1 VDLAPLSAQLPAV
14 EARGEELTSL
24 DDDELTAAAVEAVG
38 PVDICAIG
46 REAAHRALGERTYD
60 EQVFGVLALLAGH
73 VAEMATGEGKT
84 MVACIAAYGHVRRGN
99 GPVHVLTVN
108 DYLARRDAEWMAPVY
123 RLLGLSVGWVTE
135 GSTRQE
141 RREAYAKDVT
151 YVSVSEAGFDYLR
164 DQLVTDVADR
174 VKPQLATAIVDE
186 ADSILIDEARVP
198 LVLAGSVTAE
208 LDPLHAAT
216 ALVRELRPELD
227 YEVADDGRSVALT
240 TEGTAVVEQEL
251 GDIDLY
257 ADEHATQLFAVNVA
271 LHAHALVQRDVDYIV
286 RDGTVEL
293 VDEFRGRVAQRRRW
307 PDGLQAAVE
316 AKEGLDAT
324 AEGEVLGTITIQ
336 SYLKLYPHVC
346 GMTATAVLV
355 GDQLREF
362 FGLEVAVI
370 PRHKP
375 LIRTDEPDR
384 LYASREERD
393 EALVAEIAACHAE
406 GRPVLVGTQDVKE
419 SEALANA
426 LRAAEVPCVVLNAK
440 NDAEEAAIIA
450 EAGTHE
456 AVTVSTQMAGRG
468 VDIRLGGSD
477 QADWD
482 RVAEL
487 GGLYVIGSGRHDS
500 RRVDDQLRGRAGR
513 QGDPGGSVFFVS
525 LEDDLVVRHA
535 ADMIPPSPRTHADGL
550 IDDPDVEYAVEHA
563 QRVAEGVNFEIHRN
577 TWRYHLVVEQ
587 QRQDLAAWREELLT
601 TGAAIRLID
610 QRLAELEPEPPA
622 EPETADPEAEP
633 DPEAAAEPEPPAE
646 PETADPEAAEPE
658 AADPEAAEPEA
669 AEPEA
674 AAEPAAESGTD
685 PEPTAGEAEPTVPD
699 PELRERIAR
708 SIALHHLDRC
718 WAEHLASLAEVREGV
733 HLRALGRLDPL
744 DEFHRAAV
752 PAFGQL
758 RDQIERRIVETFSEA
773 EIKEDW
779 EPADVNLLRPSAT
792 WTYLVHDN
800 PFGSELERL
809 VSSVSRRL
817 TSRRR

>member
-1 VDLAPLSAQLPAV
+1 MSLSLRLKARFRRFLERPGTTVDLAPLSAQLPAV
-14 EARGEELTSL
+14 EARGDELTSL
-24 DDDELTAAAVEAVG
+24 DDDELTEAAAEAAG
-38 PVDICAIG
+38 PAEICAIG
-46 REAAHRALGERTYD
+46 REAGHRALGERAYD
-60 EQVFGVLALLAGH
+60 EQVLGVLSLLAGH

-84 MVACIAAYGHVRRGN
+84 LVACIAAYGHVRRGN

-135 GSTRQE
+135 GSTREE

-216 ALVRELRPELD
+216 ALVRTLRPELD
-227 YEVADDGRSVALT
+227 YEVAEDGRSVALT
-240 TEGTAVVEQEL
+240 TEGTAIVERQL

-271 LHAHALVQRDVDYIV
+271 LHAQALVQRDVDYIV
-286 RDGTVEL
+286 RDGRVEL

-362 FGLEVAVI
+362 FGLEVGVI

-384 LYASREERD
+384 LYASQEERD
-393 EALVAEIAACHAE
+393 QALVSEITACHAE

-419 SEALANA
+419 SEALAAA
-426 LRAAEVPCVVLNAK
+426 LRAADVPCVVLNAK

-450 EAGTHE
+450 EAGTHR
-456 AVTVSTQMAGRG
+456 AVTVSTQIAGRG

-550 IDDPDVEYAVEHA
+550 IDDEDVSWAVEHA

-577 TWRYHLVVEQ
+577 TWRYHVVVEQ
-587 QRQDLAAWREELLT
+587 QRQELAGWREELLT
-601 TGAAIRLID
+601 TDAALELVER
-610 QRLAELEPEPPA
+610 RLAEFPDPE
-622 EPETADPEAEP
+622 PEAELETEP
-633 DPEAAAEPEPPAE
+633 GAEAEAEAEPEPEEAPETE
-646 PETADPEAAEPE
+646 PELAEAEAE
-658 AADPEAAEPEA
+658 AEE
-669 AEPEA
+669 
-674 AAEPAAESGTD
+674 
-685 PEPTAGEAEPTVPD
+685 AGEVEAEEDEVD
-699 PELRERIAR
+699 RELRARIAR
-708 SIALHHLDRC
+708 SIALFHLDRC
-718 WAEHLASLAEVREGV
+718 WAQHLATLAEVREGV

-758 RDQIERRIVETFSEA
+758 REEIERRIVETYSEA
-773 EIKEDW
+773 ELSEEW
-779 EPADVNLLRPSAT
+779 QPADVSLLRPSAT

-817 TSRRR
+817 TSRR